1 MTGPRRPGTVP
12 LDRALSKLGF
22 ASRAEARTLIR
33 EGRVTV
39 DGRQVVDPARA
50 VVPERI
56 TITIDDQSRA
66 RAAARLIA
74 FHKPRGVV
82 TTRRDPEGRKTVFDV
97 LGPPGDGLI
106 AVGRL
111 DMASTGLLLLTN
123 DTQLANQ
130 LTDPALRITRTYLVT
145 VRGRLEPDAASQLE
159 TGIDVPGARGRERLS
174 AARVTIKKTSGRESH
189 AMVEL
194 TEGKNREIRRL
205 FEAVGHEVTRL
216 HRIAFGPYELG
227 DLQPGAWREE
237 PAPRRERAS
246 TT

>member
-1 MTGPRRPGTVP
+1 MRGPRRPGTVP

-22 ASRAEARTLIR
+22 ASRAEAQTLIR

-56 TITIDDQSRA
+56 RIKIDDQARA
-66 RAAARLIA
+66 RAAIRLIA
-74 FHKPRGVV
+74 FHKPREVV
-82 TTRRDPEGRKTVFDV
+82 TTRRDPEGRKTAFDV
-97 LGPPGDGLI
+97 LGHAGDGLI

-123 DTQLANQ
+123 DTQLANR
-130 LTDPALRITRTYLVT
+130 LTDPASRITRTYLVT
-145 VRGRLEPDAASQLE
+145 VRGRLEPDSASQLE
-159 TGIDVPGARGRERLS
+159 AGIDVRGARGQERLS
-174 AARVTIKKTSGRESH
+174 AARVTIRKTSGRESH
-189 AMVEL
+189 ATVEL
-194 TEGKNREIRRL
+194 TEGRNREIRRL
-205 FEAVGHEVTRL
+205 FEAIGHEVTRL

-227 DLQPGAWREE
+227 DLHPGEWRDDSKK
-237 PAPRRERAS
+237 AF